1 MDELAALRREISAL
15 DTQILDLFSRRMA
28 AVERVAEYK
37 IREQKPIHVP
47 SREGEILAG
56 ARNQLPK
63 GLEGYG
69 EVLVRTMLRLSRER
83 QYELFLEEEGAVMSG
98 ELAAVEGS
106 GQGVLTLELDADP
119 KAVAFVVD
127 LFTDLGIAINRLE
140 CLAKDS
146 VRQRFLLEFSIDRG
160 GSLVQRALYQLEQE
174 TTNLQLLSWHADAQ
188 P

>member
-1 MDELAALRREISAL
+1 
-15 DTQILDLFSRRMA
+15 
-28 AVERVAEYK
+28 
-37 IREQKPIHVP
+37 
-47 SREGEILAG
+47 
-56 ARNQLPK
+56 
-63 GLEGYG
+63 
-69 EVLVRTMLRLSRER
+69 ER